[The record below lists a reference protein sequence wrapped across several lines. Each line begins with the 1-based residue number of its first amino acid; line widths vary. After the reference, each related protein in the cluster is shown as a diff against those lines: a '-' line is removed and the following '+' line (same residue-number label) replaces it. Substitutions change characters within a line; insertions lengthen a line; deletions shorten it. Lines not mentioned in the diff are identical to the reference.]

1 MVQKYRLKRDLC
13 TFVLHVLG
21 HAKSKK
27 SVMNILVCIAKAPDT
42 TTKIK
47 FNSEGNALDGNGV
60 TWIVNPSDEWYAL
73 VRALELK
80 EAAGQG
86 KVTIVTVGT
95 ADDDSIVRKALAVG
109 ADEAFRINLSPES
122 AASVAEQIAAWA
134 KGQPFDFILTG
145 KETIDFN
152 GSVVGGLL
160 AAHLDWPYIP
170 LIEKLNVENGRAT
183 MFRDIGGGTEEIE
196 VNGPFVASATKGLA
210 EQRIPNMRGI
220 MAARTKPI
228 TVVEPQSY
236 STKIEYLEFTLP
248 QEKGACKIIDP
259 NNMDEL
265 VRLLHS
271 EAKAL

>member
-1 MVQKYRLKRDLC
+1 
-13 TFVLHVLG
+13 
-21 HAKSKK
+21 
-27 SVMNILVCIAKAPDT
+27 MNILVCIAKAPDT

-47 FNSEGNALDGNGV
+47 FNSECTALDGNGV

-95 ADDDSIVRKALAVG
+95 AEDDSIIRKALAVG
-109 ADEAFRINLSPES
+109 ADEAFRINLSPGC
-122 AASVAEQIAAWA
+122 AATVAEQIAVWA
-134 KGQPFDFILTG
+134 KGQSFDFILTG

-160 AAHLDWPYIP
+160 AAHLDLPYIP
-170 LIEKLNVENGRAT
+170 LIEKLNVAQGRAI
-183 MFRDIGGGTEEIE
+183 MFRDIGGGTEEVE
-196 VNGPFVASATKGLA
+196 VLGPFVASATKGLA

-228 TVVEPQSY
+228 TVVEPQPFSA
-236 STKIEYLEFTLP
+236 TIEYVDFKLP
-248 QEKGACKIIDP
+248 QEKGACKMIDP
-259 NNMDEL
+259 DNMEEL

>member
-1 MVQKYRLKRDLC
+1 
-13 TFVLHVLG
+13 
-21 HAKSKK
+21 
-27 SVMNILVCIAKAPDT
+27 MNILVCIAKAPNT

-47 FNSEGNALDGNGV
+47 FNSEGNSLDGNGV
-60 TWIVNPSDEWYAL
+60 SWIVNPSDEWYAL

-95 ADDDSIVRKALAVG
+95 AEDDSIIRKALAVG
-109 ADEAFRINLSPES
+109 ADEAVRINLSPS
-122 AASVAEQIAAWA
+122 NATSVAQQIAAWV
-134 KGQPFDFILTG
+134 KGQSYDFILTG

-160 AAHLDWPYIP
+160 AAYLDWPYIP
-170 LIEKLNVENGRAT
+170 LIEKLNVVQGTAS
-183 MFRDIGGGTEEIE
+183 MSRDIGGGTEEVE
-196 VNGPFVASATKGLA
+196 VQGPFVASATKGLA

-228 TVVEPQSY
+228 TVIEPQSFPV
-236 STKIEYLEFTLP
+236 TIEYVNFSLP
-248 QEKGACKIIDP
+248 PEKGACKIIDAD
-259 NNMDEL
+259 NMDEL